1 MKVERVMKQ
10 PDLQNKG
17 RQCMFLQTRDTSK
30 LHVYVY
36 AVVNFRGVMLL
47 CL

>member
-17 RQCMFLQTRDTSK
+17 RQCMFLQNRDTSK

-36 AVVNFRGVMLL
+36 AEIKL
-47 CL
+47 CGKA